1 MITANY
7 YTYSADEDLLKSLV
21 YQYGAVIAAV
31 QVKTIVILYHIIYHL
46 YLMISISITKK

>member
-21 YQYGAVIAAV
+21 YQHGAVIAAV
-31 QVKTIVILYHIIYHL
+31 QVKKIVIFYFIFHFTLNMIFIIIKNH
-46 YLMISISITKK
+46 